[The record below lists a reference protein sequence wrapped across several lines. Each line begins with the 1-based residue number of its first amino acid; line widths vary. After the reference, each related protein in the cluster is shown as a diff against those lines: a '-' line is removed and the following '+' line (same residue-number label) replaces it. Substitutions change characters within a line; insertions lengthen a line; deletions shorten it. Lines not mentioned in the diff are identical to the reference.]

1 MISSSLSTRREDD
14 DLPSVALALSG
25 LCDGEASSR
34 QVDIAL
40 AAWSADATSRQS
52 WQDWHLISDALRS
65 DELARVRSSDE
76 AFLAGLR
83 TRIAADETQPQRA
96 ARPGWSGG
104 GLGWPG
110 LRWTGMA
117 LAASLAGVAALG
129 AVWQWAPAVLEDT
142 FVAQAFQA
150 VGWSHEP
157 AALQAADGA
166 LIRDAQLD
174 AYLRA
179 HRAGAPA
186 LPGGATG
193 RFETVALER

>member
-1 MISSSLSTRREDD
+1 MPTRPEDD
-14 DLPSVALALSG
+14 DLPSVPLAFSL

-40 AAWSADATSRQS
+40 AAWSSDAVSRRS
-52 WQDWHLISDALRS
+52 WQDWHLIGDTLRS
-65 DELARVRSSDE
+65 DELVQGRCSDE
-76 AFLAGLR
+76 DFLAGLR
-83 TRIAADETQPQRA
+83 VRIAVEEAQPRRA
-96 ARPGWSGG
+96 ARPGWALG
-104 GLGWPG
+104 GLGRRSW
-110 LRWTGMA
+110 RWTGTA
-117 LAASLAGVAALG
+117 LAAGVAGLATLAGV
-129 AVWQWAPAVLEDT
+129 WQLAPTVLQDT
-142 FVAQAFQA
+142 VVAQAFQA
-150 VGWSHEP
+150 VGWSREP

-179 HRAGAPA
+179 HRAGAPV

>member
-1 MISSSLSTRREDD
+1 MQSPLSTRPDDD
-14 DLPSVALALSG
+14 DLPSVALALSV

-40 AAWSADATSRQS
+40 AAWSADAVSRQS
-52 WQDWHLISDALRS
+52 WQDWHLIGDTLRS
-65 DELARVRSSDE
+65 DELAQGRRSDE
-76 AFLAGLR
+76 AFLGELR
-83 TRIAADETQPQRA
+83 TRIAAEQAQPWRA
-96 ARPGWSGG
+96 ARPAWVPG
-104 GLGWPG
+104 GLARRG

-117 LAASLAGVAALG
+117 LAAGVVGVVALG
-129 AVWQWAPAVLEDT
+129 GVWQLAPAVLEDT
-142 FVAQAFQA
+142 VLAQAFQA
-150 VGWSHEP
+150 VGWSQDP
-157 AALQAADGA
+157 TALQAADGA

>member
-1 MISSSLSTRREDD
+1 MQSPKSTRSEDD
-14 DLPSVALALSG
+14 DLPSVALALSV

-34 QVDIAL
+34 QVDMAL
-40 AAWSADATSRQS
+40 AAWSADAVSRQS
-52 WQDWHLISDALRS
+52 WQDWHLIGDTLRS
-65 DELARVRSSDE
+65 DDLAQGRCSDE
-76 AFLAGLR
+76 AFLSALR
-83 TRIAADETQPQRA
+83 TRIAAEQPQPRHA
-96 ARPGWSGG
+96 ARPGWA
-104 GLGWPG
+104 PG
-110 LRWTGMA
+110 ALARRSLRWTGMA
-117 LAASLAGVAALG
+117 LAAGVVGVAALG
-129 AVWQWAPAVLEDT
+129 GVWQLAPAALEDT
-142 FVAQAFQA
+142 VVAQAFQA
-150 VGWSHEP
+150 VGWSQDA